1 MRLHTLLCVILLTL
15 VSCSP
20 GSSKSLSLHGK
31 PWWPLGQNVAWIED
45 DDPHTYDYYF
55 QRLSESGVEL
65 VRIVL
70 VPWGLHEGWNASG
83 EPDENRLSEL
93 EETLQMAA
101 DYNLSVI
108 LALDIYGEL
117 RSASEDPREMLWEEN
132 PYNAVRGGPLHAPAE
147 FFTNSS
153 ARESYKWRLAR
164 LAARLGD
171 EKALYA
177 WEFWNE
183 VDLTDGYNETA
194 VCAWHQEMAQ
204 FLDELDDADRQITT
218 SFADFK
224 NGDCI
229 WKLPEID
236 LVMVHYHGPDVLDRI
251 PEMYH
256 LAARYGKPVLLE
268 EFSLGNSPEAVSS
281 DPIGEHLRRATV
293 AARDT
298 GYASGPMSWWWDV
311 YVDQN
316 ELYWI
321 YRNATIRP

>member
-1 MRLHTLLCVILLTL
+1 MPCSRCLEGVKGLKCKHEGKHWSMRLHTLLCVILLTL

-132 PYNAVRGGPLHAPAE
+132 PYNAVRGGDRKSTRL
-147 FFTNSS
+147 NSS
-153 ARESYKWRLAR
+153 HSSISY
-164 LAARLGD
+164 
-171 EKALYA
+171 
-177 WEFWNE
+177 
-183 VDLTDGYNETA
+183 A
-194 VCAWHQEMAQ
+194 VFC
-204 FLDELDDADRQITT
+204 
-218 SFADFK
+218 FK
-224 NGDCI
+224 
-229 WKLPEID
+229 K
-236 LVMVHYHGPDVLDRI
+236 
-251 PEMYH
+251 
-256 LAARYGKPVLLE
+256 
-268 EFSLGNSPEAVSS
+268 
-281 DPIGEHLRRATV
+281 T
-293 AARDT
+293 
-298 GYASGPMSWWWDV
+298 
-311 YVDQN
+311 
-316 ELYWI
+316 
-321 YRNATIRP
+321 